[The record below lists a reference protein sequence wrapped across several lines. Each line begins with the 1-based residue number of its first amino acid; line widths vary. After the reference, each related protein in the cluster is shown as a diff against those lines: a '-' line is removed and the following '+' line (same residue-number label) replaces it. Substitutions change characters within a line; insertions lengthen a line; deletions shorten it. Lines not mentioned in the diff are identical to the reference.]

1 MSGLVLAGELSLA
14 TLIPGAFSLFAQLD
28 VNIQAQLTAAIGV
41 QANLSLVP
49 PSIKLMADLAGSI
62 AAKLAADVALGLS
75 PPSVDLSVS
84 VNAQVSLLLQL
95 QASLTAM
102 IALGSAGA
110 EVYTWS
116 GPLGQFGPALTTALG
131 AIPGAT
137 PTDASWGLV
146 LETRVPAAV
155 VQLETFFAGAFP

>member
-75 PPSVDLSVS
+75 PPDLSVS